1 MDGSVVVR
9 YDLDDPKQV
18 EAIKVGNV
26 VKVKVLTSSGVDLD
40 SRFTFLERKF

>member
-1 MDGSVVVR
+1 MDESKNLSKT
-9 YDLDDPKQV
+9 YDPKQV